1 MKIFL
6 NNKKIPL
13 IPPLFHE
20 NRFIIDFKEK
30 AELLNSFFS
39 KQCSLITNNSK
50 LPTSPSYLTDKRL
63 STITFSAEDIG
74 KIIRSLNPNKSHG
87 HDNLSIRMLKLCRD
101 AICEPFS

>member
-30 AELLNSFFS
+30 AELFNSFFS

-50 LPTSPSYLTDKRL
+50 LLISPSYLADKRL
-63 STITFSAEDIG
+63 SSMTFSADDIG
-74 KIIRSLNPNKSHG
+74 KIIRSFKPNKAHG
-87 HDNLSIRMLKLCRD
+87 HDNLSIRMLKLCGD
-101 AICEPFS
+101 AICEPL